1 MDRHRPT
8 ATASQAALFCV
19 AAVSTVAVIT
29 VMAPTGS
36 ANVNPNAPGT
46 YVYTLREGRRR
57 RSGGHCA
64 HHSKR
69 SERCLDPHRVS
80 PFLFP
85 LHMETRTGPPSFPA
99 ELGKWRS
106 RFAERIFTITHGLGE
121 GARALFVLLLAFV
134 LSRRSAPGLPG
145 CHFAKTTTLL
155 PSRARPTLSVLS
167 AARPTR
173 RISRVDLNCQISD
186 VKSPR
191 RRRRDGGRL
200 HLLLPCAQP

>member
-8 ATASQAALFCV
+8 ATASKAALFCV
-19 AAVSTVAVIT
+19 AAVSTVAVST
-29 VMAPTGS
+29 VMTPTGS

-69 SERCLDPHRVS
+69 SERCLNPHRVS

-85 LHMETRTGPPSFPA
+85 LHMETRTEPPSFPA
-99 ELGKWRS
+99 ELGRWRS

-121 GARALFVLLLAFV
+121 SARAFPSPCCLLLSYRDVCSLAPRALANQLCLISSICIRTQSGV
-134 LSRRSAPGLPG
+134 SLPSNSRRNFRHSSWL
-145 CHFAKTTTLL
+145 
-155 PSRARPTLSVLS
+155 
-167 AARPTR
+167 
-173 RISRVDLNCQISD
+173 
-186 VKSPR
+186 
-191 RRRRDGGRL
+191 
-200 HLLLPCAQP
+200 